1 MEVYESRGM
10 TVCEEALKKLKSSKK
25 KSVRAILYINGD
37 GLRVVDYETKGLL
50 LDQTIGRWNY

>member
-50 LDQTIGRWNY
+50 LDQTIGR